1 MPRMPK
7 PKRGKT
13 RRGRMKVQVR
23 LQAPAEGDELPR
35 GGEREEFLDALG
47 AALAKL
53 GPRASAEEEQTS
65 ALRRPGA
72 QEVGQV
78 PGPAARDVVDP

>member
-1 MPRMPK
+1 MSRTPK

-23 LQAPAEGDELPR
+23 LQEPAEGDDLPS
-35 GGEREEFLDALG
+35 EEDREELLDALG

-53 GPRASAEEEQTS
+53 VPSSSVEEKRAST
-65 ALRRPGA
+65 P
-72 QEVGQV
+72 
-78 PGPAARDVVDP
+78 